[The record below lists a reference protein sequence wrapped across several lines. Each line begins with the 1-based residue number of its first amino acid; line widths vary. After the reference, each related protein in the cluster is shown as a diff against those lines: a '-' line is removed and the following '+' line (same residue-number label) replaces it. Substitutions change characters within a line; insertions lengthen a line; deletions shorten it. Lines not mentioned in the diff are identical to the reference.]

1 MNVSFQYANRN
12 NTSVLLKFDGIL
24 NNQTVCLLVD
34 AGEGVDVDSLID
46 EDENEYLTGILL
58 THLHLDHYS
67 SLGENLRDGAKIYT
81 SEENEKILDTVLSEA
96 NSNAE
101 QRFDTRSIRSAVT
114 PIADSVTIGNSLT
127 ITPVPAGHTP
137 GATAFYLE
145 FDTDTGSESI
155 LITGDFTRRKVAGYP
170 GLPLH
175 DTDTLILTGATSNN
189 FRDSITDAVD
199 DALQQGV
206 SGSPTLVTASGL
218 NCVHF
223 SYLLGHAI
231 EKSSQSLQVNIV
243 GQAAKLYDAL
253 SYDVPNVRAV
263 QQYGPEEVVEAGCI
277 TVSGPDIPSS
287 GGSKLLFDEIRDDP
301 NAGLIQ
307 LISSNRSEIAE
318 SRCTTNQY
326 VLVNHPS
333 METIENTVELLD
345 PKQVVVTHQ
354 TGDGLERYRDQ
365 FSTIVWAPKSNR
377 TFNLYEDGEWSPP
390 HWVSDS
396 VIRKFSNDSQTVS
409 LSEVDPSSVTFH
421 RTDVDLEEEGLYP
434 NRLTQLSK
442 NDDRDNKYST
452 TSPPEPEPDTAAL
465 GPEANQSPSGKE
477 VRTDG
482 AAAQPAGDE
491 PTGPSASPSEI
502 EQTLSD
508 IEASIDSIED
518 QLGNGPE
525 IQARTVHVDSE
536 TIVLEVGEDQELP
549 NVGESVVLQRVDE

>member
-1 MNVSFQYANRN
+1 MNVSFQYANRS
-12 NTSVLLKFDGIL
+12 NTSILLKFDGIL

-67 SLGENLRDGAKIYT
+67 SLEENLRDGAKIYT
-81 SEENEKILDTVLSEA
+81 SKENEKILDTVLFEA

-101 QRFDTRSIRSAVT
+101 QKFDTHSIQAAVT
-114 PIADSVTIGNSLT
+114 SIPDSVTIGNSLT

-145 FDTDTGSESI
+145 FETGTETESI
-155 LITGDFTRRKVAGYP
+155 LITGDFTRWKVAGYP

-175 DTDTLILTGATSNN
+175 DTDTLILTGASSNN
-189 FRDSITDAVD
+189 FRDSITDAMD
-199 DALQQGV
+199 DTLQQGV

-223 SYLLGHAI
+223 TYLLSHVI
-231 EKSSQSLQVNIV
+231 EEYSQSLQVNIV

-253 SYDVPNVRAV
+253 NYDLSNVRSV
-263 QQYGPEEVVEAGCI
+263 QQYEPNEVVDAGCI
-277 TVSGPDIPSS
+277 TVSGPDIPNS

-307 LISSNRSEIAE
+307 LISSNRGEIAE

-333 METIENTVELLD
+333 METIKNTVELLD

-354 TGDGLERYRDQ
+354 TGDDLERYRDQ
-365 FSTIVWAPKSNR
+365 FPTIVWAPKSNKA
-377 TFNLYEDGEWSPP
+377 FNLYEDGEWSPP

-396 VIRKFSNDSQTVS
+396 VIRKFSNDSQTVT
-409 LSEVDPSSVTFH
+409 LSEVDPSSVTFQ
-421 RTDVDLEEEGLYP
+421 RTGVDLEEEGLYP
-434 NRLTQLSK
+434 DRLTQFSE
-442 NDDRDNKYST
+442 NNDRDNKYST
-452 TSPPEPEPDTAAL
+452 TSPPEPEPDTAAPD
-465 GPEANQSPSGKE
+465 PETSQSRSGKE

-482 AAAQPAGDE
+482 AATQPAGGKPTE
-491 PTGPSASPSEI
+491 PGPSPSEI

-508 IEASIDSIED
+508 IESSIDSIEE
-518 QLGNGPE
+518 QLKNGPD
-525 IQARTVHVDSE
+525 IRARTVHVDSE
-536 TIVLEVGEDQELP
+536 TIILKTDENQELP
-549 NVGESVVLQRVDE
+549 YVGESVVLKRVNQ

>member
-1 MNVSFQYANRN
+1 MKISFQYANRS
-12 NTSVLLKFDGIL
+12 NTSVLLKIDGVL
-24 NNQTVCLLVD
+24 NNQTVCFLVD
-34 AGEGVDVDSLID
+34 AGEGVDIDSLID
-46 EDENEYLTGILL
+46 EDKNEYLTGVLL

-67 SLGENLRDGAKIYT
+67 TLGENLRDGAKIYT

-101 QRFDTRSIRSAVT
+101 QNFDRQSIRSAVT
-114 PIADSVTIGNSLT
+114 PVADSVTIGNNLT

-145 FDTDTGSESI
+145 FDTGNGTETI

-170 GLPLH
+170 GLSLH
-175 DTDTLILTGATSNN
+175 DTDTLILTGATSND
-189 FRDSITDAVD
+189 FRDSLTAAVD

-223 SYLLGHAI
+223 TYLLGHAI
-231 EKSSQSLQVNIV
+231 KESSQSLQINIV

-253 SYDVPNVRAV
+253 SYDVPNVIAI
-263 QQYGPEEVVEAGCI
+263 QQYDPAEVVEAGCI
-277 TVSGPDIPSS
+277 TVSGPDIPNS

-301 NAGLIQ
+301 NAGLVQ

-354 TGDGLERYRDQ
+354 TGDDLERYRDQ
-365 FSTIVWAPKSNR
+365 FSTIVWAPKSNK
-377 TFNLYEDGEWSPP
+377 TFNLYEDGKWSPP
-390 HWVSDS
+390 HWVSDG
-396 VIRKFSNDSQTVS
+396 VIKKFSSDSQTVS
-409 LSEVDPSSVTFH
+409 LSAVQPSSISFERGDT
-421 RTDVDLEEEGLYP
+421 DLEEEGIYP
-434 NRLTQLSK
+434 DRLTQLSEHEGQ
-442 NDDRDNKYST
+442 NNKYST
-452 TSPPEPEPDTAAL
+452 TTSPEPEPENPPMS
-465 GPEANQSPSGKE
+465 PETGQSPSGKE

-482 AAAQPAGDE
+482 AAAQPATEPVETGD
-491 PTGPSASPSEI
+491 TPSGIEETLRDIESSLDSIQGKLQSRSEI
-502 EQTLSD
+502 R
-508 IEASIDSIED
+508 
-518 QLGNGPE
+518 
-525 IQARTVHVDSE
+525 ARAVHVDSE
-536 TIVLEVGEDQELP
+536 TIVLRTVSAEEMPDVGEP
-549 NVGESVVLQRVDE
+549 VALQRLGE